1 DEAADYFR
9 TFSKRYDFTY
19 KIKISSNISAAAM
32 VINSSQTLVLNKS
45 HKFSQHQ
52 LNVLCNHEIGVHMV
66 TTFNALVQPL
76 KIFSNGFPNNVQ
88 TQEGLAVY
96 SEFMSGNLSIDRL
109 KELSY
114 RVLAVDSLNKGYSF
128 SDTFDLLY
136 SQYKLD
142 KNKAFIITQRVHRG
156 GGFTKDHLYLS
167 GLIKIYNYAKSNK
180 DLQPFLM
187 GKVAMEYE
195 SVLNVL
201 LNKGLAVK
209 PLYITDSYTL
219 ELEKE
224 PTVKFILDSLD

>member
-1 DEAADYFR
+1 
-9 TFSKRYDFTY
+9 
-19 KIKISSNISAAAM
+19 
-32 VINSSQTLVLNKS
+32 
-45 HKFSQHQ
+45 
-52 LNVLCNHEIGVHMV
+52 MV
-66 TTFNALVQPL
+66 TTFNALLQPL

-128 SDTFDLLY
+128 SDTFDLLH

-142 KNKAFIITQRVHRG
+142 KNKAFVITQRVHRG

-167 GLIKIYNYAKSNK
+167 GLIKIYNYAKTNK

-195 SVLNVL
+195 SVLKVL
-201 LNKGLAVK
+201 QNKGLAVK